1 MRRAGM
7 SLSHYVMAWVVAGL
21 AAGLIPGLVDGPRA
35 AEQGDLSELTLEQLM
50 NIEVTSTSRR
60 EQKQSEA
67 AAAVYVITQEDI
79 KRSGATTI
87 ADVLRMAPGLIVAR
101 IDANQWAIT
110 SRGFNSHYANKLQ
123 VLVDGRSVYSPLF
136 AGVYWESLNELL
148 ADIDRIEVIR
158 GPGAALWGANAV
170 NGVINIITR
179 HTSQTLGGLLMGTVG
194 TEQRGLAVARYGA
207 AAGPSFH
214 YMLYGR
220 YFLRDA
226 SGSVI
231 STGDPAD
238 DGWHDTRLGFRADRD
253 LAGGGR

>member
-1 MRRAGM
+1 M
-7 SLSHYVMAWVVAGL
+7 SRIRKTVLVLMMAWV
-21 AAGLIPGLVDGPRA
+21 AAGHAPGLTNGPRA
-35 AEQGDLSELTLEQLM
+35 ADQHDLTELTLEQLM
-50 NIEVTSTSRR
+50 NVEVTSASRK
-60 EQKQSEA
+60 EQKQSEI

-79 KRSGATTI
+79 KRSGVTTI
-87 ADVLRMAPGLIVAR
+87 ADALRMAPGLMVAR

-214 YMLYGR
+214 YRLYGR